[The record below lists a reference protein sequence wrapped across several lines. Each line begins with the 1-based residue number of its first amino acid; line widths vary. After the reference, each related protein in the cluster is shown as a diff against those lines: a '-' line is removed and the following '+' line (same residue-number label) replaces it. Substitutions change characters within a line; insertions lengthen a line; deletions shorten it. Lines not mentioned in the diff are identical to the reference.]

1 MSSHYVLALSIIAA
15 VVLLTNWRVIY
26 RNHRRHHGSEHGTVV
41 SVVDGDT
48 IKVRINGQ
56 VETVRYIGVN
66 TPERDEPGFAE
77 ATQKNRQLVAFRD
90 VRLESD
96 RSDEDAYGRKLRYV
110 WAGRTFVNRELVR
123 LGCAK
128 VMVVWPN
135 TKRIREIQE

>member
-1 MSSHYVLALSIIAA
+1 MFSHYSLPLSIIAA
-15 VVLLTNWRVIY
+15 AVLLLNRHIIY
-26 RNHRRHHGSEHGTVV
+26 RVRQRQHGIEHGTVV

-48 IKVRINGQ
+48 IKVRINGK

-96 RSDEDAYGRKLRYV
+96 RSDEDVYGRKLRYV

-128 VMVVWPN
+128 VMAVWPN